1 MEGKVVFVTVQHLC
15 QVLLSLYGAYF
26 SYIAIT
32 KLRGY
37 EETTRKLAKWSKV
50 VEDELY
56 RTQTTQATGAG
67 AVCHFAS
74 KPHSTLL
81 CLHRIFADRMQHP
94 NLPRPPVRRV
104 QAPEMGA
111 ILRITDHAG
120 DGAGGAGNDQ
130 ELLDTA

>member
-1 MEGKVVFVTVQHLC
+1 MEGKVVFVTAQHLC

-56 RTQTTQATGAG
+56 KTQTTQATGAG
-67 AVCHFAS
+67 AVCPSFNF
-74 KPHSTLL
+74 STFFTHIL
-81 CLHRIFADRMQHP
+81 ADRMQHS
-94 NLPRPPVRRV
+94 NLPCPPVRRV

-111 ILRITDHAG
+111 VLCVAHHAG
-120 DGAGGAGNDQ
+120 DCAGGAGNDQ
-130 ELLDTA
+130 ELLDTS